1 MSATER
7 VRMKAVSYTHLYLGV
22 NSVLG
27 RYQAAALNGRSMVP
41 FLSLGEGI

>member
-1 MSATER
+1 
-7 VRMKAVSYTHLYLGV
+7 MKLTVLKPYIFLNGHSYLGV

-41 FLSLGEGI
+41 FLSLGEGIL